1 MRAQRQALAS
11 LGVAED
17 RIHAEAFGSGGAPA

>member
-1 MRAQRQALAS
+1 MRAQREALLA
-11 LGVAED
+11 LGVGAD